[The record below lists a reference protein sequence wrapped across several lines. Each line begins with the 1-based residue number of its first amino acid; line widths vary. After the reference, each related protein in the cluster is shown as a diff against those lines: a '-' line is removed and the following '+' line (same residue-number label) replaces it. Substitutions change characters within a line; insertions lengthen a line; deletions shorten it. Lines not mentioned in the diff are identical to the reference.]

1 MSAGWPGW
9 LAGLLASCWLA
20 AGLLL
25 PTRFEPLE
33 RRGGHYRDHTT
44 LILGLSVQTSARVF
58 HALPGARASRPR
70 LASQHAIP
78 STRPTLL
85 VRLLAAAAPLQQA
98 RVIVCSLEKGLPG
111 PPRLH
116 IPTIESFAW
125 WVCGCA
131 YGGSLTGGSTLP
143 SIMADNM
150 ASMLADWWRYG
161 LVGSATGPTFS
172 HTFILRTSQ
181 SK

>member
-9 LAGLLASCWLA
+9 LACCWLA

-25 PTRFEPLE
+25 PTHFQPLE
-33 RRGGHYRDHTT
+33 RRGGHYRDYTT

-70 LASQHAIP
+70 LASQHAIT
-78 STRPTLL
+78 STRPPLL

-98 RVIVCSLEKGLPG
+98 RVTVCSVEKGLPG

-131 YGGSLTGGSTLP
+131 
-143 SIMADNM
+143 SIGA
-150 ASMLADWWRYG
+150 
-161 LVGSATGPTFS
+161 
-172 HTFILRTSQ
+172 
-181 SK
+181 